1 MARYTGAVCKLCRR
15 EETKLFLK
23 GDRCYSN
30 KCSMER
36 RASLPGKNAKTT
48 RIKKLS
54 TYGIRLREKQKLRK
68 YYGLLEKQFKNY
80 FQKAERKKG
89 VTGEN
94 LLELLERRLDN
105 VVFRLGITKSRA
117 HARQLI
123 LHSHILVNGKKVNIP
138 SYQVNVNDIIEIK
151 EKSKNIEELKEIK
164 EGKIEISIPSWLE
177 FDAEKLKGKI
187 LRFPSKEEL
196 NLPVEEKLVVEY
208 YSR

>member
-1 MARYTGAVCKLCRR
+1 MARYRGAICKLCRR
-15 EETKLFLK
+15 EGMKLFLK

-30 KCSMER
+30 KCSIEKG
-36 RASLPGKNAKTT
+36 ASLPGKNAKTS

-80 FQKAERKKG
+80 FRKAERKKG
-89 VTGEN
+89 ITGEN

-105 VVFRLGITKSRA
+105 IIYRFSLTKSRA
-117 HARQLI
+117 QARQLI

-138 SYQVNVNDIIEIK
+138 SYQVNINDVIEVK
-151 EKSKNIEELKEIK
+151 EKSKNIEDIKEIK
-164 EGKIEISIPSWLE
+164 DGKIDINIPPWLE
-177 FDAEKLKGKI
+177 FDAKTLKGKI
-187 LRFPSKEEL
+187 IKFPSKEDL
-196 NLPVEEKLVVEY
+196 NLPMEEKLVVEY

>member
-15 EETKLFLK
+15 ETVKLFLK
-23 GDRCYSN
+23 GDRCYSS
-30 KCSMER
+30 KCQIEKG
-36 RASLPGKNAKTT
+36 ASLPGKNAKDT
-48 RIKKLS
+48 RMRKSS
-54 TYGIRLREKQKLRK
+54 TYGVRLREKQKLRR
-68 YYGLLEKQFKNY
+68 YYGLLEKQFKNL
-80 FQKAERKKG
+80 FKKAEKKKG

-94 LLELLERRLDN
+94 LLELLERRVDN
-105 VVFRLGITKSRA
+105 IIYRFGITKSRSQ
-117 HARQLI
+117 ARQLI

-138 SYQVNVNDIIEIK
+138 SYLIDTKDVIEIK
-151 EKSKNIEELKEIK
+151 EKSGNIENIKEIK
-164 EGKIEISIPSWLE
+164 EGKIEVSIPSWLE

>member
-1 MARYTGAVCKLCRR
+1 MARYRGAICKLCRR
-15 EETKLFLK
+15 EGVKLFLK

-30 KCSMER
+30 KCSIEKG
-36 RASLPGKNAKTT
+36 ASLPGKNAKTS

-89 VTGEN
+89 ITGEN

-105 VVFRLGITKSRA
+105 IIYRFSLTKSRA
-117 HARQLI
+117 QARQLI

-138 SYQVNVNDIIEIK
+138 SYQVDINDVVEVK
-151 EKSKNIEELKEIK
+151 EKSKNIADIKEIK
-164 EGKIEISIPSWLE
+164 EGKKDINIPPWLE
-177 FDAEKLKGKI
+177 FDAKTLKGKI
-187 LRFPSKEEL
+187 IKFPSKEDL

>member
-15 EETKLFLK
+15 EGTKLFLK

-30 KCSMER
+30 KCSIER
-36 RASLPGKNAKTT
+36 KDSLPGKNAKTT

-105 VVFRLGITKSRA
+105 VVFRLGITKSKA
-117 HARQLI
+117 QARQLI

-138 SYQVNVNDIIEIK
+138 SYQVNVNDVIEIK

-177 FDAEKLKGKI
+177 V
-187 LRFPSKEEL
+187 S
-196 NLPVEEKLVVEY
+196 
-208 YSR
+208 S

>member
-1 MARYTGAVCKLCRR
+1 MARYRGAICKLCRR
-15 EETKLFLK
+15 EGVKLFLK

-30 KCSMER
+30 KCSIEKG
-36 RASLPGKNAKTT
+36 ASLPGKNAKTS

-89 VTGEN
+89 ITGEN

-105 VVFRLGITKSRA
+105 IIYRFSLTKSRA
-117 HARQLI
+117 QARQLI

-138 SYQVNVNDIIEIK
+138 SYQVDINDVIEVK
-151 EKSKNIEELKEIK
+151 EKSKNIADIKEIK
-164 EGKIEISIPSWLE
+164 EGKIDINIPPWLE
-177 FDAEKLKGKI
+177 FNAKTLKGKI
-187 LRFPSKEEL
+187 IKFPSKEDL

>member
-1 MARYTGAVCKLCRR
+1 MARYKGAVCKLCRR
-15 EETKLFLK
+15 ETVKLFLK
-23 GDRCYSN
+23 GDRCYSS
-30 KCSMER
+30 KCQIEKG
-36 RASLPGKNAKTT
+36 ASLPGKNAKDT
-48 RIKKLS
+48 RMRKSS
-54 TYGIRLREKQKLRK
+54 TYGVRLREKQKLRR
-68 YYGLLEKQFKNY
+68 YYGLLEKQFKNL
-80 FQKAERKKG
+80 FKKAEKKKG

-105 VVFRLGITKSRA
+105 IIYRFGITKSRSQ
-117 HARQLI
+117 ARQLI

-138 SYQVNVNDIIEIK
+138 SYLIDTKDVIEIK
-151 EKSKNIEELKEIK
+151 EKSGNIENIKEIK
-164 EGKIEISIPSWLE
+164 EGKIEVSIPSWLE

>member
-23 GDRCYSN
+23 GDRCYSD

-36 RASLPGKNAKTT
+36 RASLPGKNVKTT

-89 VTGEN
+89 ITGEN

-105 VVFRLGITKSRA
+105 IVYRFGITKSRA
-117 HARQLI
+117 QARQLI

-138 SYQVNVNDIIEIK
+138 SYQVNINDIIEIK
-151 EKSKNIEELKEIK
+151 EKSKNIEEFKEIK

-177 FDAEKLKGKI
+177 FDAEKLKGRI

-196 NLPVEEKLVVEY
+196 SLPVEEKLVVEY

>member
-1 MARYTGAVCKLCRR
+1 MARYRGAICKLCRR
-15 EETKLFLK
+15 EGVKLFLK

-30 KCSMER
+30 KCSIEKG
-36 RASLPGKNAKTT
+36 ASLPGKNAKTS

-89 VTGEN
+89 ITGEN

-105 VVFRLGITKSRA
+105 IIYRFSLTKSRA
-117 HARQLI
+117 QARQLI

-138 SYQVNVNDIIEIK
+138 SYQVDINDVIEVK
-151 EKSKNIEELKEIK
+151 EKSKNIADIKEIK
-164 EGKIEISIPSWLE
+164 EGKIDINIPPWLE
-177 FDAEKLKGKI
+177 FDAKTLKGKI
-187 LRFPSKEEL
+187 IKFPSKEDL

>member
-1 MARYTGAVCKLCRR
+1 MARYRGAICKLCRR
-15 EETKLFLK
+15 EGVKLFLK

-30 KCSMER
+30 KCSIEKG
-36 RASLPGKNAKTT
+36 ASLPGKNAKTS

-80 FQKAERKKG
+80 FKKAERKKG
-89 VTGEN
+89 ITGEN

-105 VVFRLGITKSRA
+105 IVYRFNLTKSRA
-117 HARQLI
+117 QARQLI

-138 SYQVNVNDIIEIK
+138 SYQVNINDVIEVK
-151 EKSKNIEELKEIK
+151 EKSKNIADIKEIK
-164 EGKIEISIPSWLE
+164 DGKVEINISSWLE
-177 FDAEKLKGKI
+177 FDTKTLKGKI
-187 LRFPSKEEL
+187 IKFPSKEDL

>member
-15 EETKLFLK
+15 EGVKLFLK

-30 KCSMER
+30 KCPIEKS
-36 RASLPGKNAKTT
+36 ASLPGKNAKTT
-48 RIKKLS
+48 RVRKLS

-68 YYGLLEKQFKNY
+68 YYGLLEKQFSNY
-80 FQKAERKKG
+80 FKKAENKKG
-89 VTGEN
+89 ITGDN

-105 VVFRLGITKSRA
+105 IVYRFGITKSRA
-117 HARQLI
+117 QARQLI

-138 SYQVNVNDIIEIK
+138 SYQVNINDVIEIK
-151 EKSKNIEELKEIK
+151 EKSKSIENFKEIN
-164 EGKIEISIPSWLE
+164 EGKVEINIAPWLE
-177 FDAEKLKGKI
+177 FDYEKLRGEVIKI
-187 LRFPSKEEL
+187 PSKEEL

>member
-15 EETKLFLK
+15 ETVKLFLK
-23 GDRCYSN
+23 GDRCYSS
-30 KCSMER
+30 KCQIEKG
-36 RASLPGKNAKTT
+36 ASLPGKNAKDT
-48 RIKKLS
+48 RMRKSS
-54 TYGIRLREKQKLRK
+54 TYGVRLREKQKLRR
-68 YYGLLEKQFKNY
+68 YYGLLEKQFKNL
-80 FQKAERKKG
+80 FKKAEKKKG

-105 VVFRLGITKSRA
+105 IIYRFGITKSRSQ
-117 HARQLI
+117 ARQLI

-138 SYQVNVNDIIEIK
+138 SYLIDTKDVIEIK
-151 EKSKNIEELKEIK
+151 EKSGNIENIKEIK
-164 EGKIEISIPSWLE
+164 EGKIEVSIPSWLE

>member
-1 MARYTGAVCKLCRR
+1 MARYRGAICKLCRR
-15 EETKLFLK
+15 EGVKLFLK
-23 GDRCYSN
+23 GDRCYSD
-30 KCSMER
+30 KCSIEKG
-36 RASLPGKNAKTT
+36 ASLPGKNAKTS

-89 VTGEN
+89 ITGEN

-105 VVFRLGITKSRA
+105 IIYRFSLTKSRA
-117 HARQLI
+117 QARQLI

-138 SYQVNVNDIIEIK
+138 SYQVDINDVIEVK
-151 EKSKNIEELKEIK
+151 EKSKNIADIKEIK
-164 EGKIEISIPSWLE
+164 EGKIDINIPPWLE
-177 FDAEKLKGKI
+177 FNAKTLKGKI
-187 LRFPSKEEL
+187 IKFPSKEDL

>member
-23 GDRCYSN
+23 GNRCYSN
-30 KCSMER
+30 KCSIER
-36 RASLPGKNAKTT
+36 GASLPGKNVKTA

-68 YYGLLEKQFKNY
+68 YYGLLERQFKNY

-89 VTGEN
+89 ITGEN

-105 VVFRLGITKSRA
+105 MVYRFGITKSRA
-117 HARQLI
+117 QARQLI

-151 EKSKNIEELKEIK
+151 EKSKNIEEFKEIK
-164 EGKIEISIPSWLE
+164 EGKIEINVPSWLE
-177 FDAEKLKGKI
+177 FDTEKLKGKI

-196 NLPVEEKLVVEY
+196 NLPIEEKLVVEY

>member
-1 MARYTGAVCKLCRR
+1 MARYRGAICKLCRR
-15 EETKLFLK
+15 EGVKLFLK

-30 KCSMER
+30 KCSIEKGT
-36 RASLPGKNAKTT
+36 SLPGKNAKTS

-80 FQKAERKKG
+80 FKKAERKKG
-89 VTGEN
+89 ITGEN

-105 VVFRLGITKSRA
+105 IVYRFNLTKSRA
-117 HARQLI
+117 QARQLV

-138 SYQVNVNDIIEIK
+138 SYQVNINDVIEVK
-151 EKSKNIEELKEIK
+151 EKSKNIADIKEIK
-164 EGKIEISIPSWLE
+164 DGKVEINISSWLE
-177 FDAEKLKGKI
+177 FDTKTLKGKI
-187 LRFPSKEEL
+187 IKFPSKEDL